1 MLQGLEEATH
11 TRNKDQVREEE
22 EERRA
27 AETEKK
33 SRTAVIATPAEAGA
47 SAEPKLRRVKLLM
60 LGDSG
65 VGKSSLILRYTADSF
80 NPSLV
85 GTVGVN
91 FKSRKEMI
99 DGEAVQVQ
107 VWDTAGQEHFHKIT
121 TSYYKGANGI
131 ILVYDVSD
139 KKSMDNV
146 EYWVKNIK
154 AHASETVHVALV
166 GNKTDL
172 RKEGNSDNC
181 TDTETGKEFAQR
193 YNVPYFET
201 SAKDAINVNDAFKT
215 LVANIIEADPT
226 DGGRSK
232 SQSKDRKDKNGAG
245 DKGGNGKSSFFNTL
259 RRGMGGSGSGGGGG
273 DGNEGNSKGCT
284 QS

>member
-1 MLQGLEEATH
+1 M
-11 TRNKDQVREEE
+11 VPVP
-22 EERRA
+22 
-27 AETEKK
+27 TE
-33 SRTAVIATPAEAGA
+33 VG
-47 SAEPKLRRVKLLM
+47 AEPQLRRVKLLM

-91 FKSRKEMI
+91 FKSRKEII

-131 ILVYDVSD
+131 VLVYDVSD
-139 KKSMDNV
+139 KRSMDNV

-154 AHASETVHVALV
+154 AHASDSVHVALV

-172 RKEGNSDNC
+172 RKDQEKNGNCSDP
-181 TDTETGKEFAQR
+181 EAGKEFAQR
-193 YNVPYFET
+193 YGVPYFET
-201 SAKDAINVNDAFKT
+201 SAKDAINVNEAFKT
-215 LVANIIEADPT
+215 LVANIIAADPT
-226 DGGRSK
+226 DGGRLK
-232 SQSKDRKDKNGAG
+232 SRSGDRKEKVGGGG
-245 DKGGNGKSSFFNTL
+245 DKGKDGKGSFFNAI
-259 RRGMGGSGSGGGGG
+259 RRGMGVGSEGGGE
-273 DGNEGNSKGCT
+273 DGKTKCS